1 MEAIVFGMLLA
12 LFVGGWQ
19 DSQDVVLELIHSDD
33 ESSRGRA
40 MGMFRLDY
48 LSCFLTIVATIL
60 VGRKMWTGLLVSG
73 INSLI
78 VCVIGV
84 HTSQFGFIPANLFCI
99 CIYALNIRS
108 WLKAPK
114 DTIQSENNL
123 DGELSTDT
131 TGMNL
136 VQSNAHPA

>member
-1 MEAIVFGMLLA
+1 
-12 LFVGGWQ
+12 
-19 DSQDVVLELIHSDD
+19 
-33 ESSRGRA
+33 

-99 CIYALNIRS
+99 CIYAINIRS
-108 WLKAPK
+108 WLKAQK
-114 DTIQSENNL
+114 DSTQSENEVN
-123 DGELSTDT
+123 GELLTDT
-131 TGMNL
+131 TRMNL
-136 VQSNAHPA
+136 VQSDARAA